1 MSNEIMSTA
10 SPASASLAD
19 TPHLN
24 DTYDRRGLLRL
35 GGLTAAT
42 ALVVA
47 ACGNTEAGTLG
58 RVGEGG
64 TTPVL
69 EDAIVN
75 NGVLMR
81 TMAGIETSLVN
92 AYQHILD
99 GGFLAKSSST
109 FPDIGDLTDL
119 VTLFQDHHRM
129 AAETFNSLATE
140 AGEEAWECGNS
151 RLDSAFI
158 DQIFQRV
165 EKGIPAT
172 DTAAEIAPSDDA
184 TRDYINLVQVL
195 ESLSATSCQAM
206 VPQVSEAAIRFTT
219 MQVGVRSA
227 RQAALLALRINPGG
241 YITAT
246 EEAAPVDTTIASPT
260 TVGAAPE
267 TGPVATAIPVPVAI
281 PAQFGLLSP
290 VVWVGGAGDENGV
303 RLRFNLETP
312 SLNSL
317 AYPFYSCD

>member
-10 SPASASLAD
+10 SPASTPLA
-19 TPHLN
+19 P
-24 DTYDRRGLLRL
+24 TYDRRGLLRL

-69 EDAIVN
+69 EDPIVN
-75 NGVLMR
+75 NGVLLR

-99 GGFLAKSSST
+99 GGFLAKESST

-119 VTLFQDHHRM
+119 VTLFQDHHKK
-129 AAETFNSLATE
+129 AAETFNGLATE
-140 AGEEAWECGNS
+140 AGEEAWECGNT

-158 DQIFQRV
+158 EAIFERV
-165 EKGIPAT
+165 EKGTAAT
-172 DTAAEIAPSDDA
+172 DSAAEIAPSDDV
-184 TRDYINLVQVL
+184 TRDYVNLVQAL
-195 ESLSATSCQAM
+195 ESLSAASCQAL
-206 VPQVSEAAIRFTT
+206 VPQVSEAAIRFTA
-219 MQVGVRSA
+219 MQIGARSA
-227 RQAALLALRINPGG
+227 RQSALMALRINPGG
-241 YITAT
+241 YITLT
-246 EEAAPVDTTIASPT
+246 EDAAAVDTTVASPT
-260 TVGAAPE
+260 TVGAAQE
-267 TGPVATAIPVPVAI
+267 TGPAATEIPAPVAI

-290 VVWVGGAGDENGV
+290 VVWIGGAGDENGV

>member
-10 SPASASLAD
+10 SPAATPLAD
-19 TPHLN
+19 TDSLHGS
-24 DTYDRRGLLRL
+24 YDRRGLLRL

-69 EDAIVN
+69 EDPIVN

-99 GGFLAKSSST
+99 GGFLTESSST

-119 VTLFQDHHRM
+119 VTLFQDHHRK
-129 AAETFNSLATE
+129 AAETFNGLATE
-140 AGEEAWECGNS
+140 AGEEAWECGNT

-158 DQIFQRV
+158 EQVFERV
-165 EKGIPAT
+165 EKGAAAT
-172 DTAAEIAPSDDA
+172 DNAAEIAPSDDV
-184 TRDYINLVQVL
+184 TRDYVNLVQVL
-195 ESLSATSCQAM
+195 ESLSSSSCQAM

-219 MQVGVRSA
+219 MQIGVRSA

-241 YITAT
+241 YIELAADTA
-246 EEAAPVDTTIASPT
+246 AAADTTVAT
-260 TVGAAPE
+260 TTTAAAADA
-267 TGPVATAIPVPVAI
+267 GPVPTAIPVPVAI

-290 VVWVGGAGDENGV
+290 VVWIGGAGDENGV
-303 RLRFNLETP
+303 RLRFNFETP

-317 AYPFYSCD
+317 AYPFNACD